1 MRNRPWL
8 KWLLI
13 GGGVVIVLAIAGP
26 FVYFNFIQ
34 DDAPDE
40 FSLDDVQTEATS
52 PTTTGSTDSTAA
64 GENAV
69 DGTWTIAAGS
79 QAGYR
84 ATEVLFGQTGDAAG
98 RTSDVTGSFDIA
110 GTTVEK
116 GSFSVALANVSSG
129 QSLRDSQFQGRIMDV
144 ATYPTVEFALTEPI
158 ELDTVPET
166 GAQITASATGDL
178 TIKETTK
185 TVTFDVNAT
194 RTENG
199 QIAVQGS
206 IPITWDEWGIGAPS
220 GGPAQ
225 VEDSGE
231 IEFLLVFER

>member
-1 MRNRPWL
+1 M
-8 KWLLI
+8 
-13 GGGVVIVLAIAGP
+13 
-26 FVYFNFIQ
+26 
-34 DDAPDE
+34 
-40 FSLDDVQTEATS
+40 
-52 PTTTGSTDSTAA
+52 
-64 GENAV
+64 
-69 DGTWTIAAGS
+69 
-79 QAGYR
+79 
-84 ATEVLFGQTGDAAG
+84 
-98 RTSDVTGSFDIA
+98 TGSFDIA

-129 QSLRDSQFQGRIMDV
+129 QSLRDNQFQGRIMDV
-144 ATYPTVEFALTEPI
+144 ATYPDRGVRV
-158 ELDTVPET
+158 D
-166 GAQITASATGDL
+166 GAHRARHASPQPAREITASATGDL
-178 TIKETTK
+178 TIKATTK
-185 TVTFDVNAT
+185 SVTFDVNAT